1 MSQLRVVLSGS
12 TALVKAGASKS
23 RFTAAGLAASAALAL
38 SAQGAQAQQVIDL
51 QTSDQTASFGAEV
64 VGLTGLMAW
73 LAAASR

>member
-38 SAQGAQAQQVIDL
+38 SAQGAHMERFEQAMVERGRR
-51 QTSDQTASFGAEV
+51 AG
-64 VGLTGLMAW
+64 
-73 LAAASR
+73 